1 MIKIVNGLP
10 DKLVEMDEQV
20 TITKQMSDD
29 AGPIMQINKFNVSP
43 DEVDQFLEGFAATAE
58 GPETQA
64 WLNHKIK
71 SYAKK
76 NGHKLGSFIHNQKDI
91 WLIHQNQK

>member
-29 AGPIMQINKFNVSP
+29 AGPIMQINN
-43 DEVDQFLEGFAATAE
+43 LM
-58 GPETQA
+58 
-64 WLNHKIK
+64 
-71 SYAKK
+71 
-76 NGHKLGSFIHNQKDI
+76 
-91 WLIHQNQK
+91 